1 MFSKFGTAGAKTF
14 TRTAYTKPDTP
25 DRYDINPV
33 NGRALQ

>member
-14 TRTAYTKPDTP
+14 TRTAYTKRDMPN
-25 DRYDINPV
+25 RYDINPV

>member
-14 TRTAYTKPDTP
+14 TRTAHTTRDLPN
-25 DRYDINPV
+25 RYDINPV